1 MKFPVRMKI
10 LDKYLV
16 KQFLQTIG
24 FGLLGFTVIFIVIDA
39 MENLDD
45 FIDQTV
51 PALTV
56 LHYYV
61 VFSPEIIRLITP
73 VAVLFA
79 ALFTAG
85 KAASLSELTAI
96 KASGVSLFRFMLPF
110 LITTFFVSLFSVY
123 FSGFVV
129 PMANRT
135 KLNIEQE
142 SLKKNLS
149 FSGSNLF
156 FQDSKQRIIS
166 ISFFDNSSNRANRVS
181 IQDYDKNDLK
191 KMTSRIDAVT
201 LQYDSLKK
209 SWIATNGIKREFIG
223 KQQKA
228 EYFNNL
234 EITDLNFS
242 PGDLLNKQ
250 TRPSE
255 MNLAELNE
263 LIRSQESAGNDQ
275 TSTLIEFHSR
285 IAFAM
290 TSVIV
295 VLFGLPISA
304 NKRKGGIASQ
314 VGLNILVTF
323 LYLVFMKVSQA
334 FGKNG
339 SLNPIIT
346 AWFANFIFIAAAV
359 LNLWRARQ

>member
-1 MKFPVRMKI
+1 PVRMKI
-10 LDKYLV
+10 IDKYLV

-24 FGLLGFTVIFIVIDA
+24 FGLLGFTIIFIVIDA

-51 PALTV
+51 PALTD

-110 LITTFFVSLFSVY
+110 LITTFFVSIFSIY

-129 PMANRT
+129 PMANKT

-149 FSGSNLF
+149 FSGSNIF
-156 FQDSKQRIIS
+156 FQDSKQRIVS
-166 ISFFDNSSNRANRVS
+166 ISFFDNNSNRANRVS
-181 IQDYDKNDLK
+181 IQDYDQNDLK

-209 SWIATNGIKREFIG
+209 SWMATNGIKREFLG
-223 KQQKA
+223 
-228 EYFNNL
+228 
-234 EITDLNFS
+234 
-242 PGDLLNKQ
+242 
-250 TRPSE
+250 
-255 MNLAELNE
+255 
-263 LIRSQESAGNDQ
+263 
-275 TSTLIEFHSR
+275 
-285 IAFAM
+285 
-290 TSVIV
+290 
-295 VLFGLPISA
+295 
-304 NKRKGGIASQ
+304 
-314 VGLNILVTF
+314 
-323 LYLVFMKVSQA
+323 
-334 FGKNG
+334 
-339 SLNPIIT
+339 
-346 AWFANFIFIAAAV
+346 
-359 LNLWRARQ
+359 RQ

>member
-1 MKFPVRMKI
+1 MKI
-10 LDKYLV
+10 IDKYLI
-16 KQFLQTIG
+16 KQFLQTIF
-24 FGLLGFTVIFIVIDA
+24 FGLLGFTIIFIVIDA

-45 FIDQTV
+45 FIDQSV
-51 PALTV
+51 PALKII
-56 LHYYV
+56 HYYI

-85 KAASLSELTAI
+85 KAANLSELTAI

-110 LITTFFVSLFSVY
+110 LITTFFISLFSVY
-123 FSGFVV
+123 FSGYVV
-129 PMANRT
+129 PMANKT

-142 SLKKNLS
+142 YLKKNIN
-149 FSGSNLF
+149 FSGSNIY
-156 FQDSKQRIIS
+156 FQDSKQRIVS
-166 ISFFDNSSNRANRVS
+166 ISFFDNNSNRANRIS
-181 IQDYDKNDLK
+181 IQDFNPKDLK
-191 KMTSRIDAVT
+191 QMQSRIDAVSMVYDT
-201 LQYDSLKK
+201 LKH
-209 SWIATNGIKREFIG
+209 SWIAYSGIKRDFNG
-223 KQQKA
+223 KKQNA
-228 EYFNNL
+228 EYFTEYQISN
-234 EITDLNFS
+234 LNFT
-242 PGDLLNKQ
+242 PADLLQKQ

-255 MNLAELNE
+255 MNLSELNK
-263 LIRSQESAGNDQ
+263 LIKSQENAGNDP
-275 TSTLIEFHSR
+275 TSTLIEYHSR

-346 AWFANFIFIAAAV
+346 AWIANFVFMIAAAI
-359 LNLWRARQ
+359 NLWRARR

>member
-1 MKFPVRMKI
+1 MKI

-16 KQFLQTIG
+16 KQFIQTIA
-24 FGLLGFTVIFIVIDA
+24 FGLLGFTLIFIVIDV

-45 FIDQTV
+45 FIDQKV
-51 PALTV
+51 PALIT
-56 LHYYV
+56 LHYYL
-61 VFSPEIIRLITP
+61 VFSPEIIRLMTP

-79 ALFTAG
+79 ALFTVG
-85 KAASLSELTAI
+85 KAANLSELTAI

-110 LITTFFVSLFSVY
+110 LITTFLISLFSIY

-129 PMANRT
+129 PMANKT

-142 SLKKNLS
+142 YLKKN
-149 FSGSNLF
+149 FNFAGSNIF

-166 ISFFDNSSNRANRVS
+166 ISFFDVNSNRANRVS
-181 IQDYDKNDLK
+181 IQDYNPNNLK
-191 KMTSRIDAVT
+191 QMTERIDAVT
-201 LQYDSLKK
+201 LQYDSLKH
-209 SWIATNGIKREFIG
+209 SWTAFNGIKRDFFNR
-223 KQQKA
+223 QQKA
-228 EYFNNL
+228 EYFTNI
-234 EITDLNFS
+234 EIKNLNFS
-242 PGDLLNKQ
+242 PADLLKKQ

-255 MNLAELNE
+255 MNLTELNE
-263 LIRSQESAGNDQ
+263 LIKSQKAAGNDP
-275 TSTLIEFHSR
+275 TSTLIEYHSR

-323 LYLVFMKVSQA
+323 LYLVFMKISQA

-339 SLNPIIT
+339 SLNPVIT
-346 AWFANFIFIAAAV
+346 AWFANFIFLAAAA
-359 LNLWRARQ
+359 LNLWRARK

>member
-1 MKFPVRMKI
+1 MKI
-10 LDKYLV
+10 IDKYLI
-16 KQFLQTIG
+16 KQFLQTIL
-24 FGLLGFTVIFIVIDA
+24 FGLLGFTIIFIVIDA

-45 FIDQTV
+45 FIDQNV
-51 PALTV
+51 AALKI
-56 LHYYV
+56 LHYYI
-61 VFSPEIIRLITP
+61 VFSPEIIKLMTP
-73 VAVLFA
+73 VAILFA

-85 KAASLSELTAI
+85 KASTNSELTAI

-110 LITTFFVSLFSVY
+110 IITTFIISLFSIY
-123 FSGFVV
+123 FSGYVV
-129 PMANRT
+129 PMANKT
-135 KLNIEQE
+135 KLNIEQQY
-142 SLKKNLS
+142 LKKNIS
-149 FSGSNLF
+149 FSGSNIF

-166 ISFFDNSSNRANRVS
+166 ISFFDNNTNRANRVS
-181 IQDYDKNDLK
+181 IQDFNSEDLK
-191 KMTSRIDAVT
+191 KMKARVDANS
-201 LQYDSLKK
+201 LIYDSTK
-209 SWIATNGIKREFIG
+209 SIWIANNGIKRTFYG

-228 EYFNNL
+228 DYFTKL

-242 PGDLLNKQ
+242 PSDLLKKQ

-255 MNLAELNE
+255 MNLSELDD
-263 LIRSQESAGNDQ
+263 LIKSQKNAGNDP
-275 TSTLIEFHSR
+275 TSTLIEYHSR

-346 AWFANFIFIAAAV
+346 AWFANFLFMSAAAI
-359 LNLWRARQ
+359 NLWRARR

>member
-1 MKFPVRMKI
+1 MKI
-10 LDKYLV
+10 IDKYLI
-16 KQFLQTIG
+16 KQFLQTIV
-24 FGLLGFTVIFIVIDA
+24 FGLLGFTIIFIVIDA

-45 FIDQTV
+45 FIDQSV
-51 PALTV
+51 PALKII
-56 LHYYV
+56 HYYI

-85 KAASLSELTAI
+85 KAANLSELTAI

-110 LITTFFVSLFSVY
+110 IITTFFISMFSIY
-123 FSGFVV
+123 FSGYVV
-129 PMANRT
+129 PMANKT

-142 SLKKNLS
+142 YLKKNIS
-149 FSGSNLF
+149 FSGSNIY
-156 FQDSKQRIIS
+156 FQDSKQRIVS
-166 ISFFDNSSNRANRVS
+166 ISFFDNNSNRANRIS
-181 IQDYDKNDLK
+181 IQDFNAKDLK
-191 KMTSRIDAVT
+191 QMQSRIDAVSMSYDT
-201 LQYDSLKK
+201 LKHV
-209 SWIATNGIKREFIG
+209 WIAYNGIKRDFFG
-223 KQQKA
+223 KKQDA
-228 EYFNNL
+228 EYFSEYQIPN
-234 EITDLNFS
+234 LNFLPS
-242 PGDLLNKQ
+242 DLLQKQ

-255 MNLAELNE
+255 MNLSELKK
-263 LIRSQESAGNDQ
+263 LIKTQENAGNDP
-275 TSTLIEFHSR
+275 TSTLIEYNSR

-346 AWFANFIFIAAAV
+346 AWIANFVFMIAAAI
-359 LNLWRARQ
+359 NLWRARQ